1 MTLSWVQI
9 VRLGLVQ
16 LCIGAVVVLTTST
29 LNRLMVVELALPAML
44 SGALVALHS
53 AVQITRP
60 SWGFWSDA
68 KGNRTRFIIGG
79 MAVCSAGAF
88 LASVAV
94 ALGIAGQ
101 GAGLALSVL
110 AYVLIGL
117 GAGACGTSL
126 LALLATATEPRRRA
140 AAATITWLL
149 MIFGIAVTSGVIGA
163 LLDPYSPARL
173 MMIVAVVTV
182 GAVVITTLAIWGI
195 ERRVLAEREPDATPL
210 WQGLGEVW
218 AERKARVFTIF
229 IFLSMSAFFL
239 QELILEPYAGLVFG
253 FTPGQSTGLSG
264 AQHGGMFVG
273 MLAVGIAVS
282 GFRLG
287 TLKLWVTAGC
297 VGSALC
303 LAAIAAL
310 GQLGLGLLVPA
321 VTVLGVFNGMFAI
334 ASIGAMMQLA
344 GEGRSGREGTRMG
357 VWGASQA
364 IAQGLGGF
372 AGAAFVDVLRLRAD
386 APVAFGLVFVIE
398 AALFLAAAVMAWR
411 IIDGGALRRVTT
423 QMVAGE

>member
-1 MTLSWVQI
+1 MTLSWIQI
-9 VRLGLVQ
+9 IRLGLVQ

-29 LNRLMVVELALPAML
+29 MNRLMVVELALPAML

-68 KGNRTRFIIGG
+68 RGNRTRFIIGG
-79 MAVCSAGAF
+79 MVLCALGAF
-88 LASVAV
+88 LAAVSVAF
-94 ALGIAGQ
+94 GIAGQ

-110 AYVLIGL
+110 AYALIGL

-163 LLDPYSPARL
+163 LLDPYSPTRL
-173 MMIVAVVTV
+173 MGIVAVVTV
-182 GAVVITTLAIWGI
+182 GAVVVTVLAIHGI
-195 ERRVLAEREPDATPL
+195 ERRVLAERAPDATPL
-210 WQGLGEVW
+210 MQGLAEVW
-218 AERKARVFTIF
+218 AEPKSRVFTIF

-273 MLAVGIAVS
+273 MLAVGLAVT
-282 GFRLG
+282 GLRLG

-297 VGSALC
+297 LGSAVC

-310 GQLGLGLLVPA
+310 GQLWLGMLVPA
-321 VTVLGVFNGMFAI
+321 VTLLGVFNGMFAI

-344 GEGRSGREGTRMG
+344 GEGRQGREGTRMG

-386 APVAFGLVFVIE
+386 APVAFGVVFVIE

-411 IIDGGALRRVTT
+411 IIDGGTLRRVTT
-423 QMVAGE
+423 QLVPGE